1 MKRYKMIQIPED
13 AYIAIKE
20 YCHNNNK
27 KMGLEVASL
36 IYKHVN
42 PTINKQ
48 PINVLRV
55 DGKNT
60 R

>member
-13 AYIAIKE
+13 AYLAIKE
-20 YCHNNNK
+20 YCQNNNK

-36 IYKHVN
+36 IYKHTN

>member
-1 MKRYKMIQIPED
+1 MKQYKMIQIPED
-13 AYIAIKE
+13 AYNAIKE
-20 YCHNNNK
+20 YCINNNK

-36 IYKHVN
+36 IYRHTN
-42 PTINKQ
+42 INTKP

-55 DGKNT
+55 NEKNT